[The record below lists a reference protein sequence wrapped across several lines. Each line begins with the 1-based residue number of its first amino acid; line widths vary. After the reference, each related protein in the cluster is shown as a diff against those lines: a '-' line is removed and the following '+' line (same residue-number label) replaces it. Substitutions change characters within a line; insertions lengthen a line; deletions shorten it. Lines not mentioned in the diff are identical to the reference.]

1 MPFKFKST
9 PHYADN
15 SNNAAT
21 SIIYERELAVGLEF
35 INKKLDGLYKFLS
48 SNDEPMYC
56 QLCETEFTWHTW
68 RNRCSCCDIV
78 VCRNCISNY
87 SENVNGDSETEHFS
101 IKICTECWE
110 PCTTAIKNMIVV
122 KSGHVGGHI
131 TKKVVGELSTEKWED
146 VYDVETSLKYQ
157 AYVMGANAILK
168 YKYIKHKNSKSTET
182 GGTYYYNTF
191 SGYGLA
197 AVVEPNK

>member
-1 MPFKFKST
+1 MMNLCIVNYVRLSLLGT
-9 PHYADN
+9 LGEIDVH
-15 SNNAAT
+15 
-21 SIIYERELAVGLEF
+21 AVILLFAE
-35 INKKLDGLYKFLS
+35 IVYPTIQRTLTAIAKL
-48 SNDEPMYC
+48 N
-56 QLCETEFTWHTW
+56 
-68 RNRCSCCDIV
+68 
-78 VCRNCISNY
+78 ISP
-87 SENVNGDSETEHFS
+87 